1 MLLQAGTVQAKDHQ
15 IYANALNGRVVCN
28 NVGKYK
34 VRKVV
39 ELDGQFKTE
48 MLTGAFHLKEINP
61 AVDLLGVR
69 RSWEER

>member
-1 MLLQAGTVQAKDHQ
+1 MVGLFAPLW
-15 IYANALNGRVVCN
+15 
-28 NVGKYK
+28 GKYK

-39 ELDGQFKTE
+39 ELDGQFKTK
-48 MLTGAFHLKEINP
+48 MLTGAFHLKELNP